1 MADVTAPE
9 PVSPEPL
16 LVVRDLH
23 KHYPVSGG
31 LMGQHK
37 MTLRAVDG
45 ISFTL
50 ARGETLGLVGESG
63 CGKSTAGKALMRL
76 IEPTAGS
83 VRLNGIEITNLSR
96 RDCTRSGGRCRPC
109 SRIPTRRS
117 TPR

>member
-1 MADVTAPE
+1 MAPE

-31 LMGQHK
+31 LMGQHR
-37 MTLRAVDG
+37 MILRAVDG

-63 CGKSTAGKALMRL
+63 CGKSTAGKTLMRL

-83 VRLNGIEITNLSR
+83 VRLGR
-96 RDCTRSGGRCRPC
+96 RAVALAVAAEQPLEEAHLNPPRRCG
-109 SRIPTRRS
+109 
-117 TPR
+117 